1 MSPAQA
7 KQKQHERYEAV
18 AVQVLRGRAGYKPA
32 VKSRFSKS
40 ASSEFSHTIA
50 FAWSWTL
57 RHNKPSFADG
67 FFMPV
72 QILKLKFV
80 KIFGVYV
87 NEVFCIERV
96 GARGFMP

>member
-40 ASSEFSHTIA
+40 ANSKLSHTIA
-50 FAWSWTL
+50 LDRKSTRL
-57 RHNKPSFADG
+57 NSSHQR
-67 FFMPV
+67 
-72 QILKLKFV
+72 
-80 KIFGVYV
+80 
-87 NEVFCIERV
+87 
-96 GARGFMP
+96 

>member
-40 ASSEFSHTIA
+40 ASIKFAHTIA
-50 FAWSWTL
+50 FA
-57 RHNKPSFADG
+57 
-67 FFMPV
+67 
-72 QILKLKFV
+72 
-80 KIFGVYV
+80 
-87 NEVFCIERV
+87 
-96 GARGFMP
+96 

>member
-40 ASSEFSHTIA
+40 ANSKFSHTIA

-57 RHNKPSFADG
+57 GDAANLL
-67 FFMPV
+67 
-72 QILKLKFV
+72 I
-80 KIFGVYV
+80 
-87 NEVFCIERV
+87 
-96 GARGFMP
+96 

>member
-40 ASSEFSHTIA
+40 ANSNS
-50 FAWSWTL
+50 
-57 RHNKPSFADG
+57 P
-67 FFMPV
+67 
-72 QILKLKFV
+72 ILSLLPDP
-80 KIFGVYV
+80 
-87 NEVFCIERV
+87 EL
-96 GARGFMP
+96 

>member
-40 ASSEFSHTIA
+40 ANSKFSHTIA
-50 FAWSWTL
+50 FC
-57 RHNKPSFADG
+57 H
-67 FFMPV
+67 
-72 QILKLKFV
+72 
-80 KIFGVYV
+80 
-87 NEVFCIERV
+87 ERCNSDPHPTPEIRS
-96 GARGFMP
+96 RG